1 MPHEFNGEQYKKA
14 SIHQKEWGN
23 KIIAEFKL
31 NVNERILDLGCGDGT
46 LTAELAQLVPD
57 GFVLGIDGS
66 QNMIE
71 TARKLEKKNLSFRV
85 QDINTLHY
93 KNEFDVVF
101 SNTTLHWVKDHR
113 LLLKNIYES
122 LRQNG
127 ILRCNF
133 GAEGNCINLIRIIK
147 QGDVAP

>member
-1 MPHEFNGEQYKKA
+1 MSCRTIQWRA
-14 SIHQKEWGN
+14 IQKGLYTPERMGN

-85 QDINTLHY
+85 QDITPCTIKMNLMSCFPTRHCIG
-93 KNEFDVVF
+93 
-101 SNTTLHWVKDHR
+101 
-113 LLLKNIYES
+113 LKTIDCY
-122 LRQNG
+122 
-127 ILRCNF
+127 
-133 GAEGNCINLIRIIK
+133 
-147 QGDVAP
+147 